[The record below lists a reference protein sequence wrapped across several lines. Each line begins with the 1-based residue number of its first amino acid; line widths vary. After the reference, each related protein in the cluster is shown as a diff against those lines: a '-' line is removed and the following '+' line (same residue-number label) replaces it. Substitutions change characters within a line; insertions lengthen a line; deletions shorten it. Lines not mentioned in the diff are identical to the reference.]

1 MPLTDT
7 RAFLERRNALWL
19 ILRQHSP
26 DDVNAAEVNTDELNA
41 DAQVFEQALTEL
53 SKLIG
58 WNRPRI
64 LAGLGISSAESA
76 AEQP

>member
-1 MPLTDT
+1 MPPTDT

-19 ILRQHSP
+19 TLRQHSP
-26 DDVNAAEVNTDELNA
+26 DGFNTDEVNA
-41 DAQVFEQALTEL
+41 DTQVFEQALTEL
-53 SKLIG
+53 SELIG

-64 LAGLGISSAESA
+64 LAGLGISSAEDA